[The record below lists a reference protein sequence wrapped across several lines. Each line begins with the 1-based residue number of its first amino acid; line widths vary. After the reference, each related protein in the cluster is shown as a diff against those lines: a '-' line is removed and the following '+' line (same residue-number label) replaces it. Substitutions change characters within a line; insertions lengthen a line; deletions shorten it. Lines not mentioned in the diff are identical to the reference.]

1 MKILTQVIIVTVIS
15 GAMLAMGA
23 ADMRSSE
30 PAAKAMTTNVWQ
42 SATNATST
50 NTTSARAG
58 SAWDRTTSEMK
69 SAGDKAVDVTGE
81 AIHKTES
88 TTKEAL
94 KSAGSAIENTG
105 ERMETQP

>member
-1 MKILTQVIIVTVIS
+1 MKMLRQLTIATLIS
-15 GAMLAMGA
+15 GAALAMGA

-30 PAAKAMTTNVWQ
+30 PAAKATNTNVWQ
-42 SATNATST
+42 SATNAAPT
-50 NTTSARAG
+50 NTMSTRAG

-105 ERMETQP
+105 ERMQTEP